1 MNIPFPT
8 RIGSKMGGAPTP
20 KMVPLALNYG
30 YVWSSTPNTHYWAT
44 VTLKACY
51 GPEGVYDNMDVKEQ
65 IRMEPSSGRNIGGPQ
80 GLNLKTVLSMQLV
93 SCRLQVLNTPL
104 GLRLTST
111 NLQLNMQV
119 THVHHKLAK
128 FPQLQGSHTS

>member
-1 MNIPFPT
+1 M
-8 RIGSKMGGAPTP
+8 GSSHGVGKPDPRGGQ
-20 KMVPLALNYG
+20 LYDLRFALCASSCAQSQCG
-30 YVWSSTPNTHYWAT
+30 YCQVAFQEVVKVTSKDTH
-44 VTLKACY
+44 ACVRASD
-51 GPEGVYDNMDVKEQ
+51 EALE
-65 IRMEPSSGRNIGGPQ
+65 RW
-80 GLNLKTVLSMQLV
+80 
-93 SCRLQVLNTPL
+93 VLNTPL

>member
-1 MNIPFPT
+1 
-8 RIGSKMGGAPTP
+8 
-20 KMVPLALNYG
+20 MVEVEKLG
-30 YVWSSTPNTHYWAT
+30 TFCDRAT
-44 VTLKACY
+44 LCGDRMV
-51 GPEGVYDNMDVKEQ
+51 EVKK
-65 IRMEPSSGRNIGGPQ
+65 
-80 GLNLKTVLSMQLV
+80 L
-93 SCRLQVLNTPL
+93 LNTPL